1 MGKPIRARHAAG
13 EHAAAEC
20 VSGNGAPLGSVSGT
34 AGRSL
39 SSPPG
44 DRTRIPIWAG
54 RPVEDRH
61 SGVHPAG
68 GSTQIP
74 VWARTWPEPR
84 AAEASVP
91 RHDPARPPVAGPD
104 SAGPDRPVAV
114 ASAPARSDQ
123 EARQPAADPLRR
135 FAHDPG
141 SGTQLPSSVEEA
153 LRPSFGPGIGAVRV
167 HTDPAAEGAAR
178 HARAGLYL
186 RRAHRLRDNPFTLD
200 ISAWRA
206 QQIQSGERDF
216 ALDRPAGFD
225 VDEPLPVGAPD
236 VSRARA
242 VDRAMDPHNRQLLD
256 PATNQRTKYLGTSS
270 ETIARHRTHLAP
282 VSAADEPAAL
292 FTRRFD
298 EVTELPAGLRRGRRT
313 RAEHPLAASHGDQ
326 EPDQREHARDHQRGP
341 DAGGY
346 PGARRAALA
355 RL

>member
-1 MGKPIRARHAAG
+1 MTALRQHAGQQSPSAEGPDAVGKPIRARHAAG
-13 EHAAAEC
+13 AHAAAEC
-20 VSGNGAPLGSVSGT
+20 VSGDGARLGSVSGT
-34 AGRSL
+34 ACRSL
-39 SSPPG
+39 SSPAG

-123 EARQPAADPLRR
+123 EARLPAADPLRR

-167 HTDPAAEGAAR
+167 HTDPTAEGAAR
-178 HARAGLYL
+178 HARAGLHL
-186 RRAHRLRDNPFTLD
+186 RRAHRLRAGAVRYRYPRGP
-200 ISAWRA
+200 RA
-206 QQIQSGERDF
+206 
-216 ALDRPAGFD
+216 AA
-225 VDEPLPVGAPD
+225 
-236 VSRARA
+236 ARA
-242 VDRAMDPHNRQLLD
+242 SPRR
-256 PATNQRTKYLGTSS
+256 
-270 ETIARHRTHLAP
+270 
-282 VSAADEPAAL
+282 PAAL
-292 FTRRFD
+292 R
-298 EVTELPAGLRRGRRT
+298 PAPRT
-313 RAEHPLAASHGDQ
+313 ARSRSAPPTTNRPHYSPAAST
-326 EPDQREHARDHQRGP
+326 R
-341 DAGGY
+341 
-346 PGARRAALA
+346 
-355 RL
+355 

>member
-123 EARQPAADPLRR
+123 EARLAGGRSTAPFRPRPRFRDPAAVVGGGGAAPVVRTRDRRCPGAYRPRRGRSGASCARGPLPSASTSPSRQPVHPRHQRLARSADPVGRTRLRAGPPRRVRRRRAASGRRARRVPCPRRRPRDGPSQPPTARSGDEPAHQVPRNQLRDHRPAPYTPRPGVGSRRTGRTIHPPLRR
-135 FAHDPG
+135 G
-141 SGTQLPSSVEEA
+141 
-153 LRPSFGPGIGAVRV
+153 
-167 HTDPAAEGAAR
+167 
-178 HARAGLYL
+178 
-186 RRAHRLRDNPFTLD
+186 
-200 ISAWRA
+200 
-206 QQIQSGERDF
+206 
-216 ALDRPAGFD
+216 DRTA
-225 VDEPLPVGAPD
+225 
-236 VSRARA
+236 
-242 VDRAMDPHNRQLLD
+242 
-256 PATNQRTKYLGTSS
+256 
-270 ETIARHRTHLAP
+270 
-282 VSAADEPAAL
+282 
-292 FTRRFD
+292 
-298 EVTELPAGLRRGRRT
+298 AGLRRGRRT
-313 RAEHPLAASHGDQ
+313 RAEHPLAESHGDQ

-346 PGARRAALA
+346 PGTRRAALA